1 MNEEFV
7 FVGNRRFVLEEMHK
21 LEVNIVKAIIIKN
34 SHLEVDFLA
43 GNLPENINYVF
54 INNKSELIKCLNS
67 TNYNT
72 LIANGCPF
80 ILPLERLKKA
90 KYVNIHPSY
99 LPDLRG
105 VDPVIGSILF
115 MRDAGAT
122 CHVMD
127 NTVDTGDII
136 SQVRIPFSDDLDV
149 VTLYQLS
156 FVAERQVFNKS
167 LNVNF
172 KPASAQINTKELIE
186 YKRNESDW
194 TINFKDSN
202 NKIIQMIKAFN
213 NASQGCRFFI
223 KGQEFKVF
231 LAQKMENPY
240 LKEIVFNFEEGE
252 VALSYEA
259 SVIFHKD
266 GEVLRFSNILSKNRE
281 LNIMQGEFLF

>member
-1 MNEEFV
+1 MSEEFV

-21 LEVNIVKAIIIKN
+21 LEVNIVKAIIVKN
-34 SHLEVDFLA
+34 SHLEVDLLA
-43 GNLPENINYVF
+43 GNLPKNINYVV
-54 INNKSELIKCLNS
+54 INNKSELIKCLKA
-67 TNYNT
+67 TNYTT

-80 ILPLERLKKA
+80 ILPLESLKKA
-90 KYVNIHPSY
+90 KYINIHPSY

-105 VDPVIGSILF
+105 VDPVIGSILLK
-115 MRDAGAT
+115 RDAGAT

-127 NTVDTGDII
+127 CKIDTGDII
-136 SQVRIPFSDDLDV
+136 SQVCIPFTDDLDV

-156 FVAERQVFNKS
+156 FFAERQVFNSS

-172 KPASAQINTKELIE
+172 QPACAQINTKELVE

-194 TINFKDSN
+194 TINFKESN
-202 NKIIQMIKAFN
+202 EKIIQMIKAFN

-223 KGQEFKVF
+223 KNQEFKVF
-231 LAQKMENPY
+231 LVQKMENPY

-266 GEVLRFSNILSKNRE
+266 GEVLRFSNILSQKTE
-281 LNIMQGEFLF
+281 LKIMQGEFLF

>member
-1 MNEEFV
+1 MSEEFV

-21 LEVNIVKAIIIKN
+21 LEVNIVKAIIVKN
-34 SHLEVDFLA
+34 SHLEVDLLA
-43 GNLPENINYVF
+43 GNLPKNINYVV
-54 INNKSELIKCLNS
+54 INNKSELIKCLKA
-67 TNYNT
+67 TNYTT

-80 ILPLERLKKA
+80 ILPLESLKKA
-90 KYVNIHPSY
+90 KYINIHPSY

-105 VDPVIGSILF
+105 VDPVIGSILLK
-115 MRDAGAT
+115 RDAGAT

-127 NTVDTGDII
+127 CKIDTGDII
-136 SQVRIPFSDDLDV
+136 SQVCIPFTDDLDV

-156 FVAERQVFNKS
+156 FFAEREVFNSS

-172 KPASAQINTKELIE
+172 QPACAQINTKELVE

-194 TINFKDSN
+194 TINFKESN
-202 NKIIQMIKAFN
+202 EKIIQMIKAFN

-223 KGQEFKVF
+223 KDQEFKVF
-231 LAQKMENPY
+231 LVQKMENPY

-266 GEVLRFSNILSKNRE
+266 GEVLRFSNILSQKTE
-281 LNIMQGEFLF
+281 LKIMQGEFLF

>member
-1 MNEEFV
+1 MSEEFV

-21 LEVNIVKAIIIKN
+21 LEVNIVKAIIVKN
-34 SHLEVDFLA
+34 SHLEVDLLA
-43 GNLPENINYVF
+43 GNLPKNINYVV
-54 INNKSELIKCLNS
+54 INNKSELIKCLKA
-67 TNYNT
+67 TNYTT

-80 ILPLERLKKA
+80 ILPLESLKKA
-90 KYVNIHPSY
+90 KYINIHPSY

-105 VDPVIGSILF
+105 VDPVIGSILLK
-115 MRDAGAT
+115 RDAGAT

-127 NTVDTGDII
+127 CKIDTGDII
-136 SQVRIPFSDDLDV
+136 SQVCIPFTDDLDV

-156 FVAERQVFNKS
+156 FFAEREVFNSS

-172 KPASAQINTKELIE
+172 QPACAQINTKELVE

-194 TINFKDSN
+194 TINFKESN
-202 NKIIQMIKAFN
+202 EKIIQMIKAFN

-223 KGQEFKVF
+223 KNQEFKVF
-231 LAQKMENPY
+231 LVQKMENPY

-266 GEVLRFSNILSKNRE
+266 GEVLRFSNILSQKTE
-281 LNIMQGEFLF
+281 LKIMQGEFLF